1 MNGGRSILP
10 AFGLVDVHSHILPG
24 MDDGARDVAESVD
37 LLRLSYRQDVRH
49 MWATPHFY
57 PQKENPNDFLRRRER
72 AIRRL
77 QDS

>member
-49 MWATPHFY
+49 MWATCS
-57 PQKENPNDFLRRRER
+57 KR
-72 AIRRL
+72 
-77 QDS
+77 

>member
-37 LLRLSYRQDVRH
+37 GFFYLSGI
-49 MWATPHFY
+49 MTAM
-57 PQKENPNDFLRRRER
+57 QKV
-72 AIRRL
+72 
-77 QDS
+77 

>member
-49 MWATPHFY
+49 MWATPHFFFSY
-57 PQKENPNDFLRRRER
+57 SYRCKHSRCISSLMC
-72 AIRRL
+72 
-77 QDS
+77 